1 MKTKSQK
8 SSLLTFV
15 VVSGVGML
23 FIIYYSTLTKPLEKI
38 LALMVATTC
47 CLPFI
52 FRFISMMFSDFANQ
66 LKEND
71 KNCPYTRKVDRN
83 GRLILKSDY
92 YKKENKT
99 ERQEPKEEKY
109 NGKPKEVTTKGYAE
123 CRNIIIA
130 SSKNKLLTRKV
141 ILELKA
147 KIRNVLGVEYEFFKD
162 KRFANDFNEIFAE
175 LKSDA
180 FTEKDYNDLTE
191 WVSKNLKLPID
202 E

>member
-38 LALMVATTC
+38 LALMIATAC

-52 FRFISMMFSDFANQ
+52 FRFISMIFSDFANK

-71 KNCPYTRKVDRN
+71 KNCPYTRKVDAN
-83 GRLILKSDY
+83 GNLILKSDY
-92 YKKENKT
+92 YKKDSKLEK
-99 ERQEPKEEKY
+99 QEPKEETYKR
-109 NGKPKEVTTKGYAE
+109 KAKEVKTKGYTE

-147 KIRNVLGVEYEFFKD
+147 RIRNVLGIEYEFFKD
-162 KRFANDFNEIFAE
+162 KKFANDFNEIFAE

>member
-52 FRFISMMFSDFANQ
+52 FKFISMMFSDFANK

-71 KNCPYTRKVDRN
+71 KNCPYTRKVDAN
-83 GRLILKSDY
+83 GNLILKSDY
-92 YKKENKT
+92 YKKDSKLEK
-99 ERQEPKEEKY
+99 QEPKEEKY
-109 NGKPKEVTTKGYAE
+109 KGKPKEVTTKGYAE

-147 KIRNVLGVEYEFFKD
+147 KIRNVLGVEYEFFKN
-162 KRFANDFNEIFAE
+162 KKFANDFNEIFAE

>member
-1 MKTKSQK
+1 MKAKAKK
-8 SSLLTFV
+8 SSLLPFV
-15 VVSGVGML
+15 VVSGVGMV
-23 FIIYYSTLTKPLEKI
+23 FIIYYSTLTKSLEKM
-38 LALMVATTC
+38 LALMIATAC

-52 FRFISMMFSDFANQ
+52 FRFISMMFSDFTNQ

-71 KNCPYTRKVDRN
+71 KNCPYTRKVDKN

-92 YKKENKT
+92 YKKENET

-109 NGKPKEVTTKGYAE
+109 KGKPKEVTTKGYAE

-147 KIRNVLGVEYEFFKD
+147 KIRNVLGIEYEFFKD
-162 KRFANDFNEIFAE
+162 KKFANDFNEIFAE

>member
-1 MKTKSQK
+1 MKAKAKK
-8 SSLLTFV
+8 SSLLPFI
-15 VVSGVGML
+15 VVSGIGMV

-38 LALMVATTC
+38 LTLMIAFTC
-47 CLPFI
+47 CIPFI
-52 FRFISMMFSDFANQ
+52 FKFISMMFGAFANQ
-66 LKEND
+66 LKKEQRN
-71 KNCPYTRKVDRN
+71 NPYTRFVNSK
-83 GRLILKSDY
+83 GEPILKSDY
-92 YKKENKT
+92 YKQDSKVESKL
-99 ERQEPKEEKY
+99 KEEKY
-109 NGKPKEVTTKGYAE
+109 IGKHKEVTTKGYAE

-162 KRFANDFNEIFAE
+162 KKFANDFNEIFAE

-191 WVSKNLKLPID
+191 WVSKNLKLPND